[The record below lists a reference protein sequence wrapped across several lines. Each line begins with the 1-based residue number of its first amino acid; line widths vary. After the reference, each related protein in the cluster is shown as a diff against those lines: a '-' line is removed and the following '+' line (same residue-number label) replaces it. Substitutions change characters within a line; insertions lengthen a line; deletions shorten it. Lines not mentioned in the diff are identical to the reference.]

1 MRIAYFDCFS
11 GISGD
16 MCLGALIS
24 AGVDFALLKEELAKL
39 PVTGYDLRCEKEK
52 RNGIAC
58 VNIFVGLLEADQPA
72 RRLADILQIIAGSG
86 LPAEVKDKSKD
97 VFIRLAAAE
106 AAIHDTSPEQVHF
119 HEVGAVDAIV
129 DVAGTVLGLHLL
141 EIDQVYTSPLPMGKG
156 FIKCQHGVIPSPAP
170 ATLEILHNVPV
181 YGTGIAGELVTPT
194 GAALLAVLADAFI
207 DLPPMTMEKVGY
219 GAGKRVMEHPNLLRL
234 IVGECCGAETQIP
247 IPRHGDHNREH
258 HHAHPRDYKMAHTHT
273 HEHKH
278 GHVCHSHQ
286 HERGHGPDHC
296 GGLYAGGEEHEHQH
310 TRDHDHES
318 SHGHPHEK
326 SE

>member
-39 PVTGYDLRCEKEK
+39 PVTGHDLRCEKEK

-58 VNIFVGLLEADQPA
+58 VNIFVDLLEADQPA

-86 LPAEVKDKSKD
+86 LPDEVKNKSRD

-141 EIDQVYTSPLPMGKG
+141 EIDQVYASPLPMGKG

-181 YGTGIAGELVTPT
+181 YGTGIADELVTPT
-194 GAALLAVLADAFI
+194 GAALLSVLADAFI

-219 GAGKRVMEHPNLLRL
+219 GAGKKVMEHPNLLRL
-234 IVGECCGAETQIP
+234 IVGERCGAGTQIP
-247 IPRHGDHNREH
+247 IRHGDRDREH
-258 HHAHPRDYKMAHTHT
+258 HHARPLDHEKAHTRM
-273 HEHKH
+273 HEHK
-278 GHVCHSHQ
+278 HSHQ
-286 HERGHGPDHC
+286 HERGYGPDHC
-296 GGLYAGGEEHEHQH
+296 GGLYQH
-310 TRDHDHES
+310 SHDHQS
-318 SHGHPHEK
+318 SHGLPYEK
-326 SE
+326 NEQ